1 MLIANDLSY
10 TYPGGTRLDFPDL
23 TCGGGETRLL
33 LGPSGSGKTTL
44 LQLLA
49 GLRTPATGSVTI
61 DGTRLDELSGRALDR
76 FRGANIGLV
85 FQTPHFVRSVSVLH
99 NLRLAQQLSGE
110 GVDDKRI
117 IDTLERLDVAEKR
130 NSLPSRLSVGQQ
142 QRVAIARAVLNEPK
156 IILADEP
163 TSALDDRNA
172 ERVLSLLT
180 DNAARVGAGL
190 LIITHDNRL
199 TSVVPNQTTL

>member
-1 MLIANDLSY
+1 MLVARNLSF

-23 TCGGGETRLL
+23 RCAAGETRLL

-49 GLRTPATGSVTI
+49 GLRKPTAGTVTV
-61 DGTRLDELSGRALDR
+61 DGTRLDGLSGRELDR
-76 FRGANIGLV
+76 FRGGNVGLV

-99 NLRLAQQLSGE
+99 NLRLAQQLG
-110 GVDDKRI
+110 GKGTDDERI
-117 IDTLERLDVAEKR
+117 IDTLDRLDVAEKIT
-130 NSLPSRLSVGQQ
+130 SLPSRLSVGQQ

-180 DNAARVGAGL
+180 ENAARVGAGL

-199 TSVVPNQTTL
+199 TSVVPNQTSL